1 MSTLADKT
9 IAALRTNHDDLVAF
23 VRDLDA
29 DDLVRTSGASEWTVA
44 QVFSHL
50 GSGAE
55 IGLATLRAAL
65 DGEDAPDGEFNQ
77 SVWARW
83 NAKSPKEQANDF
95 LSVNAE
101 LVAAFEGLD
110 ADARTHLRIKLG
122 FLPAPSD
129 VTLVAGLRLSEATLH
144 RWDAEVAAD
153 PEATLA
159 ADAAEVLVDLYTGPL
174 GFLLGFIGKGQA
186 LDGRKATL
194 RVETG
199 APSRTFGLVLDESV
213 SLSET
218 PESADGVL
226 AAPAEAW
233 LRLLSGRLDASHT
246 PSAVTLT
253 GDIVSLDD
261 LRRVFPGF

>member
-9 IAALRTNHDDLVAF
+9 IAALRTNHEALAAF
-23 VRDLDA
+23 VRDLDS
-29 DDLVRTSGASEWTVA
+29 DDLVRPSGASEWTVA

-55 IGLATLRAAL
+55 IGLAALRAAL
-65 DGEDAPDGEFNQ
+65 DGQDAPGGDFNQ

-83 NAKSPKEQANDF
+83 NAKSPKEQADDL
-95 LSVNAE
+95 LSANAE
-101 LVAAFEGLD
+101 TVAAFEELD
-110 ADARTHLRIKLG
+110 ADTRANLRIKLG
-122 FLPAPSD
+122 FLPAPAD
-129 VTLVAGLRLSEATLH
+129 VTLVAGLRLSEAALH
-144 RWDAEVAAD
+144 RWDAEVVFD

-159 ADAAEVLVDLYTGPL
+159 ADAAEALVDVYSGPL
-174 GFLLGFIGKGQA
+174 GMMVGYIGKAEA

-194 RVETG
+194 RVETSE
-199 APSRTFGLVLDESV
+199 PSRTFGLVLGESV
-213 SLSET
+213 SLGET

-233 LRLLSGRLDASHT
+233 LRMLSGRLDAAHT

-253 GDIVSLDD
+253 GDVVSVDD